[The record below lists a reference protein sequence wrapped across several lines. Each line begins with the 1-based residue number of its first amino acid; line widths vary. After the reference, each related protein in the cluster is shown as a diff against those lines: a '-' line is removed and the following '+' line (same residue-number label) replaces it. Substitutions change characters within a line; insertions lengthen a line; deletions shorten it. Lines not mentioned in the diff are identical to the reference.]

1 MVEKQ
6 RKTVTEKE
14 HSIYTDVNILSLM
27 SVKQTSHSLRKDPR
41 TVLPIDLNLVLIN
54 LGLVDM
60 QSSWEK

>member
-27 SVKQTSHSLRKDPR
+27 SVKQTSHSLRKDLR